1 MDVALKDRIAPY
13 VSVRA
18 AGLTFAALT
27 GLSILAIIGIS
38 AMKTGSEQTLSLNVT
53 VPLGG
58 EHTVEALAEP
68 VKTGGLQSSDM
79 HADPET
85 VPAAEPKKAYRPPV
99 EDAVAGLHE
108 STSYGMVP
116 VIRKSDGMTAFKA
129 YSSEFAPAADARA
142 MISLVM
148 VDFGLSKK
156 ASDAALENLPEG
168 VTLTLS
174 PYAQDAQT
182 WTTSAR
188 QRGHEVWLG
197 LPLQSEDFGMND
209 SGAQTLLVSASLDQ
223 NKNRLLATLGKA
235 TGYAGVIDM
244 NTPGFSSS
252 SADLDRIYTSILD
265 RGLALAQADPKDTVT
280 GDFAITHK
288 APFIQN
294 DIWIDE
300 NASPKEVTKQLEK
313 LKNLAADGHT
323 AVGFFRPYP
332 AVIAGIRK
340 WQEELVEAR
349 IELAPLS
356 ASIEQK

>member
-1 MDVALKDRIAPY
+1 MDLALKDRITPY
-13 VSVRA
+13 ISVRA

-27 GLSILAIIGIS
+27 GLSLLTIIGLS

-58 EHTVEALAEP
+58 EHTVEAMGDP
-68 VKTGGLQSSDM
+68 VKAGDLQTADM
-79 HADPET
+79 HADPE
-85 VPAAEPKKAYRPPV
+85 AAPVTEPKKAYRPPV

-108 STSYGMVP
+108 STPYGMVP

-148 VDFGLSKK
+148 VDYGLSKK
-156 ASDAALENLPEG
+156 ASDAALEQLPEG
-168 VTLTLS
+168 VTLALS
-174 PYAQDAQT
+174 PYGQDVQT

-188 QRGHEVWLG
+188 QRGHEVWMG
-197 LPLQSEDFGMND
+197 LPLQSESFGTDD
-209 SGAQTLLVSASLDQ
+209 SGAQTLLVSASLEQ
-223 NKNRLLATLGKA
+223 NKNRLLGTLGKA
-235 TGYAGVIDM
+235 TGYAGIIDLD
-244 NTPGFSSS
+244 TPGFSSS
-252 SADLDRIYTSILD
+252 SADLDRIYSSILE
-265 RGLALAQADPKDTVT
+265 RGLALAQANPKDTVT

-300 NASPKEVTKQLEK
+300 NAAPKEIAKQLDK

-323 AVGFFRPYP
+323 AVGFFHPYP
-332 AVIAGIRK
+332 TVIAAIRK
-340 WQEELVEAR
+340 WQEDLVEAR